1 MLVRGNDIVYAN
13 ESLSKLLE
21 LHEYVYEDDHF
32 KTSLQSY
39 LKDTVVTKLDREM
52 LKQISIWDFLDS
64 NMNGGAFELNY

>member
-21 LHEYVYEDDHF
+21 LHEYVYEDDHY
-32 KTSLQSY
+32 KTELQGY

-52 LKQISIWDFLDS
+52 LK
-64 NMNGGAFELNY
+64 